1 MVADFFAGI
10 EIDGA
15 GAAESDDPAF
25 ATSLVE
31 S

>member
-1 MVADFFAGI
+1 MVSDFLAGI

-15 GAAESDDPAF
+15 GAAESDDSAL
-25 ATSLVE
+25 ATSPVE